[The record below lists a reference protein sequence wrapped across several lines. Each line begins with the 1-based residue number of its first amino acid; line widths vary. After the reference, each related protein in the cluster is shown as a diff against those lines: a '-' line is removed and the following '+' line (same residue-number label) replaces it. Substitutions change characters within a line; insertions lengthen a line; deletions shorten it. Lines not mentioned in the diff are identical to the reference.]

1 MREILFRGKSLE
13 TGKWVQGYLF
23 KHWGKAFILWGTNN
37 GQPTMNEVNPNTVGQ
52 YTGLKNKNGT
62 KIFEGDILKRTDSE
76 NELINICW
84 DLDRGGFLM
93 CYIEYDEC
101 YNLEELP
108 SCEIIG
114 NIHDNPE
121 LLEVE
126 E

>member
-1 MREILFRGKSLE
+1 MREILFKGKSLE

-62 KIFEGDILKRTDSE
+62 KIFEGDIVKHDQYVTYYELHTFKGVVSIDSRYGVMVGNNSIGE
-76 NELINICW
+76 I
-84 DLDRGGFLM
+84 
-93 CYIEYDEC
+93 
-101 YNLEELP
+101 
-108 SCEIIG
+108 SEIIG
-114 NIHDNPE
+114 NIHDDPE